1 MMVWMVV
8 DSARALFFYTF
19 AQVQSQRN
27 PRRGM
32 QCKIGE
38 TVRNE
43 RTDRRADKDHMGG
56 GSFSRTNDN

>member
-32 QCKIGE
+32 QCMISE

-43 RTDRRADKDHMGG
+43 RTDRPTNEDHM
-56 GSFSRTNDN
+56 